1 MPFRKSDRGSGVLSI
16 AHGVDRVFRDV
27 IVMIA
32 VAALALTTIFV
43 YLVAAIRPEQGRYRT
58 AAGTLALA
66 HAAMLGEE
74 SGLRGYLLVRDRRM
88 LDTYRQ
94 SAKDVADDFG
104 ALDEHIGSDRQLAP
118 LLLRMRVAAQAWES
132 EWVRAVLAGN
142 VPSDTQAA
150 EDFFSRGDD
159 LFEKYRVAESA
170 LSQRVQARR
179 DELYF
184 QQDRLLAA
192 GLVTTLVL
200 AAFVIVMANRQ
211 SRRLKDAVVAPV
223 HSILAATESIA
234 RLELDVPLEPS
245 GPAEFQ
251 RIGEG
256 INRMRDALSDS
267 LYQELAAQERVE
279 AQSDQLRAILA
290 MSREISGSLNLGY
303 VLEAVATA
311 ATTISRFPR
320 VVIWLTDDDGGRT
333 LSGVYDSTT
342 GHGVPEED
350 LKAELG
356 IGVVGQAV
364 RYGRTATTHELGEP
378 TVEVNLDRPLRTVA
392 VPLIVGAR
400 IAGAIEASSPTP
412 RFLAPDSLDV
422 LETLAS
428 HAAAAIEAASLHTY
442 TAELAHTDGLT
453 GLANRRLLDHDLALE
468 CERSARY
475 GRPLALIMFD
485 LDHFKR
491 LNDTYGH
498 TRGDEVLQ
506 QLAGVVS
513 REVRSTDT
521 VYRYGG
527 EEFAVLVREAGAEE
541 AQGLAERL
549 RSRVEEHFAARGAL
563 GPVTASFG
571 IGLVPPLSP
580 VPAEVVGA
588 ADAALYWSKAQGRN
602 RVTLRPGRPAAAESP
617 STAP

>member
-27 IVMIA
+27 IGLIA
-32 VAALALTTIFV
+32 VAAIALTTIFV
-43 YLVAAIRPEQGRYRT
+43 YLVAAVRPEQSRYRS
-58 AAGTLALA
+58 AASALALA
-66 HAAMLGEE
+66 HAAMLDEA
-74 SGLRGYLLVRDRRM
+74 SGLLGYLLLHDERLRGTYEQGTTAVAAENAKLDGYLGGDR
-88 LDTYRQ
+88 
-94 SAKDVADDFG
+94 
-104 ALDEHIGSDRQLAP
+104 ELAS

-132 EWVRAVLAGN
+132 EWVQAVLAGN
-142 VPSDTQAA
+142 VPTDLRAA
-150 EDFFSRGDD
+150 EAFFARGDD
-159 LFEKYRVAESA
+159 LFQVYRSAEA
-170 LSQRVQARR
+170 VLDERVQARR
-179 DELYF
+179 DDLYF
-184 QQDRLLAA
+184 QQARLLAS

-200 AAFVIVMANRQ
+200 AAFIIVMANRQ
-211 SRRLKDAVVAPV
+211 RRRLKDAVVAPV
-223 HSILAATESIA
+223 HSILSATEAIA
-234 RLELDVPLEPS
+234 RLDLGVPLEPS

-256 INRMRDALSDS
+256 INRMRDALSES
-267 LYQELAAQERVE
+267 LYQELAAQERIE
-279 AQSDQLRAILA
+279 AQADQLRTILA

-303 VLEAVATA
+303 VLEAVASA
-311 ATTISRFPR
+311 ASTVSGFPR
-320 VVIWLTDDDGGRT
+320 VIIWLTDDESGRT

-356 IGVVGQAV
+356 VGVVGQAV
-364 RYGRTATTHELGEP
+364 RYGRTATTHDLGEP
-378 TVEVNLDRPLRTVA
+378 TVEISLEHPVRMLA

-400 IAGAIEASSPTP
+400 IAGAIEVSSAAP
-412 RFLAPDSLDV
+412 RLLSPGSLDV

-468 CERSARY
+468 CERAARY
-475 GRPLALIMFD
+475 GRPFALIMFD

-506 QLAGVVS
+506 QLAQVVA
-513 REVRSTDT
+513 REVRTTDT

-527 EEFAVLVREAGAEE
+527 EEFAVLVRETGPDDVHA
-541 AQGLAERL
+541 LAERL
-549 RSRVEEHFAARGAL
+549 RSRVEEHFASRGPV

-571 IGLVPPLSP
+571 IGLVPPLPP

-588 ADAALYWSKAQGRN
+588 ADAALYWSKAEGRN
-602 RVTLRPGRPAAAESP
+602 RVTIRHAE
-617 STAP
+617 A